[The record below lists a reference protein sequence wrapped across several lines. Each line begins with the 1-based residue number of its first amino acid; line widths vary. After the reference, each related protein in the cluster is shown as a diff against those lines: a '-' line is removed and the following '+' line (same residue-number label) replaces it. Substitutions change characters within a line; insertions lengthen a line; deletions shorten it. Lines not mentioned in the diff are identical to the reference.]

1 MILES
6 GARAS
11 AYSNDFTTHEHWEM
25 LADDPIVLSKKS
37 PCLLALQVKPGC
49 VVFINT
55 GCHSSFR
62 QIPVSERGVA
72 EPLSPAQ
79 LPYHSAQHPDL
90 LGQLP

>member
-6 GARAS
+6 GTRVS
-11 AYSNDFTTHEHWEM
+11 TYSSDFTTHEHWEM

-37 PCLLALQVKPGC
+37 PCLLAVRIQHGC

-55 GCHSSFR
+55 GSQFSFR
-62 QIPVSERGVA
+62 QTPVAKRGVA
-72 EPLSPAQ
+72 APLFPAP

-90 LGQLP
+90 LHQLP